1 MSAVARRYAKALFA
15 LAKEAGTLEQTAA
28 EIGRV
33 AAVANDPTIGPV
45 LGSPLLS
52 PVRRRELVQMLARE
66 LSLSTLLTRFLGL
79 LAEHRR
85 LDQLPAIATSIERL
99 VDDEMGRVRIRI
111 RSAAAL
117 SPQEE
122 QTLVAAFSR
131 LTGKHVVPQV
141 ATDAELLGG
150 IIVEVEGT
158 VYDGSVRTQFDRLA
172 KTLVGTAAL

>member
-15 LAKEAGTLEQTAA
+15 LAKETGTLEATAT

-33 AAVANDPTIGPV
+33 AAVADDPTIGPV

-52 PVRRRELVQMLARE
+52 TVRRRELVQMLARE
-66 LSLSTLLTRFLGL
+66 LKLSNLLTRFLGL

-85 LDQLPAIATSIERL
+85 LDQLPAIAASIERL

-111 RSAAAL
+111 RSTAAL
-117 SPQEE
+117 SPPEE

-141 ATDAELLGG
+141 VTDAELLGG
-150 IIVEVEGT
+150 IVVEVEGT

-172 KTLVGTAAL
+172 KTLAGTAAL